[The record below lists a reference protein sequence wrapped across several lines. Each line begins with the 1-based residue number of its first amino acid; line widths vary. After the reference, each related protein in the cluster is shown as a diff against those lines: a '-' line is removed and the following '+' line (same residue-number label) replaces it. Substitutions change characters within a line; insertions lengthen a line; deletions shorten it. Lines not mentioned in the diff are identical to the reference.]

1 MARPI
6 LLAGEIRA
14 RGAVVP
20 IFEGIVRAS
29 WSGELVIDD
38 PLVHRTLILDR
49 GAIVGARTSAAEE
62 RIGAIA
68 RKIGILTA
76 EQITKIL
83 DRHGERRFGEVAVEM
98 GMVTRD
104 RVLEAVVQQAEE
116 IVAGASG
123 VSSGTFSFTEGFDP
137 EDIGAWA
144 LDGLEVLARVRGEAP
159 PSARADLLPR
169 FNEAIASIFQAVTS
183 QGKSQILRT
192 AMASYA
198 QGNIVDRALF
208 ANPRMYGTIENDDV
222 EAAMAATPAD
232 RREEV
237 LRTRLHD
244 ALQYALFVGCSEI
257 TRDAERSL
265 LTRVE
270 PTLAALSI
278 GKKSASSTPIARV
291 LLVRRSTPEPPRAQS
306 QPARLEI
313 VPAPEGRPGRIP
325 TEPLPLVR
333 APERAPEPVAAPE
346 ERVEEEEVEEEVAP
360 PRASRWPFLLVAAV
374 LLGSSIFLGI
384 RILQPEAPPPVPS
397 AAPSPAPVPVPMPA
411 ATTVPLPLPTSS
423 ESIAPIPS
431 SPPPSGTTT
440 TGTVRATDPGHPVWI
455 DGRLVGDSPHA
466 FVVPCGAHV
475 VRIGNAGQPQMT
487 EVPCGGEIAL
497 GFQ

>member
-20 IFEGIVRAS
+20 IFEGIVRAN

-38 PLVHRTLILDR
+38 PLVHRTLVLDR

-68 RKIGILTA
+68 RKIGILSA

-98 GMVTRD
+98 GMVGRD
-104 RVLEAVVQQAEE
+104 RVLKAVVRQAEE
-116 IVAGASG
+116 IVLGASG
-123 VSSGTFSFTEGFDP
+123 VSKGTFSFTEGFDA

-144 LDGLEVLARVRGEAP
+144 LDALEVLARVRGEAP
-159 PSARADLLPR
+159 PSSRADLLPR

-183 QGKSQILRT
+183 QGKSQILRS
-192 AMASYA
+192 AMATYA
-198 QGNIVDRALF
+198 QQNVVDRALF
-208 ANPRMYGTIENDDV
+208 ANPRMYGTIEDEDV
-222 EAAMAATPAD
+222 EAAMAGTPAD
-232 RREEV
+232 RREDV
-237 LRTRLHD
+237 LRGRLHD
-244 ALQYALFVGCSEI
+244 ALQYALFVGCSEL
-257 TRDAERSL
+257 TRDAERNL

-278 GKKSASSTPIARV
+278 GRKSSSSTPIARV
-291 LLVRRSTPEPPRAQS
+291 LLVRRSTPEPAKVDT
-306 QPARLEI
+306 ARLEL
-313 VPAPEGRPGRIP
+313 VPPPDARGAGRLA

-333 APERAPEPVAAPE
+333 APASEREPKAPAPV
-346 ERVEEEEVEEEVAP
+346 VEEEEEAEVAP
-360 PRASRWPFLLVAAV
+360 PKSARWPFALVALA
-374 LLGSSIFLGI
+374 LLGGLIFLAI
-384 RILQPEAPPPVPS
+384 RILNPELPPAAPSAAAPPP
-397 AAPSPAPVPVPMPA
+397 AAPPPPP
-411 ATTVPLPLPTSS
+411 PLPIAPPPPPTSS

-440 TGTVRATDPGHPVWI
+440 TGTVRTTDPGHPVWI
-455 DGRLVGDSPHA
+455 DGRLVGDSPRA

-475 VRIGNAGQPQMT
+475 IRVGNAGQPQMT
-487 EVPCGGEIAL
+487 EVPCGGEVAL

>member
-6 LLAGEIRA
+6 LLAGDIRA

-20 IFEGIVRAS
+20 IFEGIVRAN

-68 RKIGILTA
+68 RKIGILSA

-83 DRHGERRFGEVAVEM
+83 DRHGDRRFGEVAVEL
-98 GMVTRD
+98 GMVSRD
-104 RVLEAVVQQAEE
+104 RILEAVVQQAEE
-116 IVAGASG
+116 IVLGASG
-123 VSSGTFSFTEGFDP
+123 VSKGTFSFTEGFDP

-144 LDGLEVLARVRGEAP
+144 LDALEVLARVRGEAP
-159 PSARADLLPR
+159 PSSRADVLPR

-183 QGKSQILRT
+183 QGKSQILRS
-192 AMASYA
+192 AMATYA

-208 ANPRMYGTIENDDV
+208 ANPRMYGTIEDDDV
-222 EAAMAATPAD
+222 EAAMAGTPAD

-237 LRTRLHD
+237 LRARLHD

-257 TRDAERSL
+257 TRDAERNL

-270 PTLAALSI
+270 PTLAALSV
-278 GKKSASSTPIARV
+278 GRKSSSSTPIARV
-291 LLVRRSTPEPPRAQS
+291 LLVRRSTPEPAKVE
-306 QPARLEI
+306 PARLEI
-313 VPAPEGRPGRIP
+313 VPANESRGGRLA

-333 APERAPEPVAAPE
+333 APTSERKPEPIPETRREEPEEIEPPKSARWPFALVAVALLGGAVFVGTRVLHPKMPPPAPSAATSPVVAQQAAPLP
-346 ERVEEEEVEEEVAP
+346 VAP
-360 PRASRWPFLLVAAV
+360 P
-374 LLGSSIFLGI
+374 
-384 RILQPEAPPPVPS
+384 PP
-397 AAPSPAPVPVPMPA
+397 
-411 ATTVPLPLPTSS
+411 PTSS
-423 ESIAPIPS
+423 ESVAPIPS
-431 SPPPSGTTT
+431 SPPPSGSTT
-440 TGTVRATDPGHPVWI
+440 TGTIRTTDPGHPIWI
-455 DGRLVGDSPHA
+455 DGRSVGESPKA
-466 FVVPCGAHV
+466 FIVPCGAHV
-475 VRIGNAGQPQMT
+475 VRVGNAGQPQMT
-487 EVPCGGEIAL
+487 EVPCGGEVAL